1 MIDQINKAV
10 SEICHDLN
18 EHKHLTAIVK
28 SLNDGVLLHELTEE
42 EQTLLVRVKSA
53 LGEDQFEEW
62 AQSYPSEKTK
72 TDELARDL
80 KPAYQPDI
88 FMTDLMS
95 INDAKPHEALFK
107 LGENLFMPKG
117 EVCVLASEGGIGKS
131 MLALHLG
138 VALAMPESERYLHL
152 KDKSG
157 TPLAACPSHTPKVV
171 LLFAE
176 ESKNTI
182 SYRLKTLL
190 PKGPSGTVERGLL
203 RSLNGRLIPA
213 PLRANDI
220 NRESDISL
228 SESPRF
234 GELGEAERRFH
245 ELYAALK
252 SLGCIDLIVVDPL
265 AQFGGGDFEKDN
277 GEASKLMRQFQRLTG
292 LEGNPTVLLIHHSP
306 KTTKGGKLAHTIR
319 GASAL
324 RANSRWAGLLRKID
338 EDETGMEFLRDEDG
352 RTVLELIV
360 TKSNYGPNGLSVRY
374 LVDGCKIEPIVK
386 GSHLLSTTNRSDE
399 GLSAPRSSQTKSAW
413 SDVLGS

>member
-1 MIDQINKAV
+1 MIDQINKTV
-10 SEICHDLN
+10 RDTCQDSN
-18 EHKHLTAIVK
+18 EYKHLIATVR

-42 EQTLLVRVKSA
+42 EQALLVRVKSV

-72 TDELARDL
+72 TEERQ
-80 KPAYQPDI
+80 PAYQPDI
-88 FMTDLMS
+88 FMTNLMG
-95 INDAKPHEALFK
+95 INDAKPHKALFR
-107 LGENLFMPKG
+107 LGRDLFMPKG

-131 MLALHLG
+131 LLALHLG

-152 KDKSG
+152 KGKSG
-157 TPLAACPSHTPKVV
+157 APLVACPSHTPKVV

-190 PKGPSGTVERGLL
+190 PKGPSGTVELGLL
-203 RSLNGRLIPA
+203 ESLSGRLIPA

-306 KTTKGGKLAHTIR
+306 KARGGKLAHTIR

-324 RANSRWAGLLRKID
+324 RANSRWAGLLRKIN
-338 EDETGMEFLRDEDG
+338 EDETGMEFLRDDQG

-374 LVDGCKIEPIVK
+374 LVDGCKIEPIADRDH
-386 GSHLLSTTNRSDE
+386 HLLRDPAKDDGRS
-399 GLSAPRSSQTKSAW
+399 SAPRSSQTRSAW